1 LAAPVTDPRTP
12 TVNRSENRVPSKLGP
27 RAELLVI
34 LALIW
39 TAFAA
44 YALLPM
50 PLRIFGHELRKSEI
64 ADYLEPHG
72 IATAEAEP
80 MPARSPEL
88 APPASGD
95 PQATRA
101 VDESPQR
108 ILILGD
114 SMIDGLLPRLA
125 DYAVENGHTVRAVIW
140 YGSRTIDWGRG
151 TRLKEMLT
159 AYRPTFVIVA
169 LGSSEL
175 YAHGVEKRSGAVQRM
190 LEAIK
195 PRKLVWIGP
204 PNWTTDTGINALL
217 EREVGADRYFR
228 SADLTFERKK
238 DGIHP
243 TLASSERWMD
253 AVARWIVDKSGVA
266 IRLAPPTKTGTPRP
280 SARVFPPPT

>member
-1 LAAPVTDPRTP
+1 
-12 TVNRSENRVPSKLGP
+12 LG
-27 RAELLVI
+27 L
-34 LALIW
+34 
-39 TAFAA
+39 
-44 YALLPM
+44 YALSPVS
-50 PLRIFGHELRKSEI
+50 LRVFGHELRKSEI
-64 ADYLEPHG
+64 ADYLDPSG
-72 IATAEAEP
+72 IPTAEAEP
-80 MPARSPEL
+80 MPARSPQI
-88 APPASGD
+88 APAPSASSD
-95 PQATRA
+95 PTSAR
-101 VDESPQR
+101 VIDGSPQK

-114 SMIDGLLPRLA
+114 SMIDGLLPRLG

-151 TRLKEMLT
+151 TRLMEMLT

-175 YAHGVEKRSGAVQRM
+175 YSRDVEKRAAAVERM
-190 LEAIK
+190 LDAIK

-217 EREVGADRYFR
+217 AREVGPDRYFR

-243 TLASSERWMD
+243 TLASSERWLD
-253 AVARWIVDKSGVA
+253 AVARWIVDTSGVP